1 MLQVVEGLL
10 VLGVGEA
17 PGDVLVVAD
26 QHHRRA
32 WDADAAHVVARRIH
46 RKLVPDRRQ
55 GQMQVRVAGHERAAA
70 GASRPGYGPVVAR
83 AAAGYETWGQGDKAL
98 INVFSGDRL
107 GIRYLRHR
115 SDGC

>member
-1 MLQVVEGLL
+1 
-10 VLGVGEA
+10 
-17 PGDVLVVAD
+17 
-26 QHHRRA
+26 
-32 WDADAAHVVARRIH
+32 
-46 RKLVPDRRQ
+46 
-55 GQMQVRVAGHERAAA
+55 MQVRVAGHERAAA

-115 SDGC
+115 SDGCHGGLSGIRSGIVGRLRVWRKDGKPIGGDFGAERFFE